1 VFPERVQDSINQI
14 DETGKT
20 VQIIDTVMDISDVEL
35 QAASVSLRE
44 SKLRTASTDFS
55 LSFSKLPKVAL
66 DATNQ
71 NLEIGVEESATEL
84 IKALEQLQSE
94 TAKRQEAEEK
104 LRQKTLE
111 LRAILQVI
119 PDIYLR
125 LNNDG
130 TILDYKA
137 GKTQCLDNLPGFV
150 YGKSLL
156 ECLPIAVAI
165 RFRQAINQVLE
176 TKSLVSFEYTLPLS
190 TDNSNFEV
198 RLLPLQEQQ
207 IIVLVR
213 HVSDRMQ
220 IALIENDI
228 KFRSI
233 VENANNI
240 IFALTLEG
248 VFSYISPNWT
258 DILGHEVAE
267 VEGKSFIPFVHPDD
281 VSICADYFQRVLT
294 TGEKQDPIEYRVKHK
309 DGDWR
314 WHTSNSS
321 TIKDANGTAL
331 YFVGICHDTTNSRQ
345 TQEALAERARL
356 ADFRADVDAALAQS
370 HTLQC
375 MMRRCTEALV
385 KHIDAAFARLW
396 ILNKQENV
404 LELQVSSGMYTHIDG
419 PHRRVP
425 VGQFKIGLI
434 AQQGKP
440 HLTNSVLT
448 DPRVGNKEWAQREG
462 MVAFAGYP
470 LIIEGEIVGVVAMF
484 SRRAVTESTF
494 VALEFAA
501 QDIAIGIKR
510 KQAEEALIESE
521 ERFRHLVET
530 TNDGV
535 WELNRQGIY
544 TYISQKI
551 RDILGYEPEELLGKT
566 PFDLM
571 PLAEASRVQ
580 KIFQYLSNSK
590 QPLINLENKNLHKN
604 GQLVVLETNGVPFF
618 DASGNYLGYRGVYRD
633 ITDRKQAEE
642 ALQALVAGTAAVT
655 GKEFFSALVR
665 HLADALGVRYVV
677 LAERIDEDLSRA
689 RVLSFWAD
697 DKLLDTFEYELANTP
712 CEVVLQEGMCFYSS
726 GVQQLFP
733 QDKDLLAL
741 NVESYLG
748 APLVDTF
755 GISIGHLCVLDTKP
769 ILQDERCKAIVSIF
783 AARATAELQRQRT
796 ETALRKSEAKFRAIA
811 QREALLN
818 RLASQI
824 RASLELNYILETAV
838 QEIRNLFQI
847 DHCAFFWYRQN
858 TELPYWECV
867 YEAKNSTLPSL
878 LKAQPTHAGVEL
890 IATKTLNKEI
900 IRIDD
905 VNQEGD
911 GETPTSGERIARQFL
926 HDFGFTAFISLP
938 VHTQSGEIGAFSCG
952 YCSGLRPWLDS
963 EVELLQAVTDQLAIA
978 IDQAKLYTQS
988 RIAAQTAQEKAQ
1000 QLEAAL
1006 LELQQT
1012 QAQLIQTEKMSSLG
1026 QLVAG
1031 IAHEINNPVNFIY
1044 GNISHASEHV
1054 RDLLYLVELYQRY
1067 CPPVPEI
1074 KQEIHTI
1081 DLDFLSQDLPKI
1093 LDSMNMGAE
1102 RIRQIVIS
1110 LRNFSRLDE
1119 DGMKRVDIHEGIDST
1134 LLLLQNRLKAK
1145 PEHPE
1150 IQVIQEYGNLPQIVC
1165 HAGQMNQVFMNLLT
1179 NAIDALEESFVTC
1192 TERSLSQR
1200 SIGDLSLE
1208 NNSQQGMKDIDT
1220 LQVTSRRLGQIT
1232 PPQIRISTLVQQEY
1246 VIVRIADNGLGMTEE
1261 VCNRLFDPFF
1271 TTKPV
1276 GKGTGMG
1283 LSVSYQIVVKNHRG
1297 QLQCISAPGEG
1308 AEFVITIPLQQQL
1321 S

>member
-1 VFPERVQDSINQI
+1 
-14 DETGKT
+14 
-20 VQIIDTVMDISDVEL
+20 
-35 QAASVSLRE
+35 
-44 SKLRTASTDFS
+44 
-55 LSFSKLPKVAL
+55 
-66 DATNQ
+66 
-71 NLEIGVEESATEL
+71 
-84 IKALEQLQSE
+84 
-94 TAKRQEAEEK
+94 
-104 LRQKTLE
+104 
-111 LRAILQVI
+111 
-119 PDIYLR
+119 
-125 LNNDG
+125 
-130 TILDYKA
+130 
-137 GKTQCLDNLPGFV
+137 
-150 YGKSLL
+150 
-156 ECLPIAVAI
+156 
-165 RFRQAINQVLE
+165 
-176 TKSLVSFEYTLPLS
+176 
-190 TDNSNFEV
+190 
-198 RLLPLQEQQ
+198 
-207 IIVLVR
+207 
-213 HVSDRMQ
+213 
-220 IALIENDI
+220 
-228 KFRSI
+228 
-233 VENANNI
+233 
-240 IFALTLEG
+240 
-248 VFSYISPNWT
+248 
-258 DILGHEVAE
+258 
-267 VEGKSFIPFVHPDD
+267 
-281 VSICADYFQRVLT
+281 
-294 TGEKQDPIEYRVKHK
+294 
-309 DGDWR
+309 
-314 WHTSNSS
+314 
-321 TIKDANGTAL
+321 
-331 YFVGICHDTTNSRQ
+331 
-345 TQEALAERARL
+345 
-356 ADFRADVDAALAQS
+356 
-370 HTLQC
+370 
-375 MMRRCTEALV
+375 
-385 KHIDAAFARLW
+385 
-396 ILNKQENV
+396 
-404 LELQVSSGMYTHIDG
+404 
-419 PHRRVP
+419 
-425 VGQFKIGLI
+425 
-434 AQQGKP
+434 
-440 HLTNSVLT
+440 
-448 DPRVGNKEWAQREG
+448 
-462 MVAFAGYP
+462 
-470 LIIEGEIVGVVAMF
+470 MF
-484 SRRAVTESTF
+484 SRQAVTESTF
-494 VALEFAA
+494 IALEFAA

-535 WELNRQGIY
+535 WQLDRQGVY
-544 TYISQKI
+544 TYVSQKI
-551 RDILGYEPEELLGKT
+551 RDILGYEPEEVLGKT
-566 PFDLM
+566 FFDLM
-571 PLAEASRVQ
+571 LPAEASRV
-580 KIFQYLSNSK
+580 KKLFQDLTNSK
-590 QPLINLENKNLHKN
+590 QPLINLENKNLHKH

-633 ITDRKQAEE
+633 ITDVYDELRLRKQAEE
-642 ALQALVAGTAAVT
+642 TLQALVAGTAAVT

-677 LAERIDEDLSRA
+677 LAERIGEDLSRA

-697 DKLLDTFEYELANTP
+697 DKLLEPFEYDLANTP
-712 CEVVLQEGMCFYSS
+712 CEVVLQEGMRCYSS

-733 QDKDLLAL
+733 QDEDLLAL

-769 ILQDERCKAIVSIF
+769 ILQEERCKAIVSIF

-811 QREALLN
+811 QREAILN

-847 DHCAFFWYRQN
+847 DRCAFFLYRQN
-858 TELPYWECV
+858 AELPYWECV
-867 YEAKNSTLPSL
+867 YEAKNFTLPSL
-878 LKAQPTHAGVEL
+878 LKAQATHAEVEL
-890 IATKTLNKEI
+890 IATKTLNREI

-905 VNQEGD
+905 VKNVGD
-911 GETPTSGERIARQFL
+911 GETPTSGERIAQQFL
-926 HDFGFTAFISLP
+926 HDFGFTAFMSLP

-952 YCSGLRPWLDS
+952 YCSGFRPWLDN

-1000 QLEAAL
+1000 QLQEAL

-1054 RDLLYLVELYQRY
+1054 RDLLHLVELYQRY

-1119 DGMKRVDIHEGIDST
+1119 DGMKRTDIHEGIDST
-1134 LLLLQNRLKAK
+1134 LLLLQSRLKAK
-1145 PEHPE
+1145 LERPE

-1179 NAIDALEESFVTC
+1179 NAIDALEESFV
-1192 TERSLSQR
+1192 
-1200 SIGDLSLE
+1200 IGHTLREGVRVASRREAPMLLE
-1208 NNSQQGMKDIDT
+1208 NNSQQGIKDIDT
-1220 LQVTSRRLGQIT
+1220 LQVTSHRLGQMNS
-1232 PPQIRISTLVQQEY
+1232 PQIRISTLVQEEY
-1246 VIVRIADNGLGMTEE
+1246 VMIRIADNGLGMTEE

-1283 LSVSYQIVVKNHRG
+1283 LSISYQIVVKNHRG

-1308 AEFVITIPLQQQL
+1308 AEFVITIPLH
-1321 S
+1321 